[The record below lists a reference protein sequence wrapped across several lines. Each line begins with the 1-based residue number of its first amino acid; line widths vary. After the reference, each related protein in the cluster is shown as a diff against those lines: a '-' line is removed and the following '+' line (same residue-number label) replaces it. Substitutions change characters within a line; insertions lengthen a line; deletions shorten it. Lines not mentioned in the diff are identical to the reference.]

1 MTEWSG
7 ENTKTTVAIWPRHR
21 GKIMS
26 FEQMVNEAS
35 RTIDVKAAIIMA
47 GIAAVVGLALVMMR
61 HRKTGK

>member
-35 RTIDVKAAIIMA
+35 RVVDVKAAIIMA
-47 GIAAVVGLALVMMR
+47 GIAAVVGIAIVLIR
-61 HRKTGK
+61 HRRVR